1 MAPCSQVRSSFARY
15 SDDGQSYSQ
24 GFHQYGTI
32 TWATFYKWLQLLLD
46 THSDWIIVG
55 GDRYASEQYFA
66 GDALVMPGKYT
77 LLAAG
82 RHPPSRR
89 SLFALNLTPAYARR
103 RQQTPTLANDCR
115 EQLAR
120 VADRDGKCMV
130 LGQLLMWNKLQPVHI
145 FARAH
150 ATEWTTKGYPGLI
163 TDTASEHK
171 IGGSS
176 KISSVQNLLLL
187 SAQLHAPWA
196 DYNFGVDPDDG
207 YRITAFAKG
216 LDSVV
221 GRELQLDHISDP
233 TTRPLDQLLR
243 DHFLQ
248 CLLKHVKGVGERTWD
263 YDHTFGIGAF
273 DLSDR
278 VVWGTEE
285 GKERLEVELENRLF
299 EFRLQQEDPV
309 CS

>member
-1 MAPCSQVRSSFARY
+1 M
-15 SDDGQSYSQ
+15 
-24 GFHQYGTI
+24 
-32 TWATFYKWLQLLLD
+32 
-46 THSDWIIVG
+46 
-55 GDRYASEQYFA
+55 
-66 GDALVMPGKYT
+66 
-77 LLAAG
+77 
-82 RHPPSRR
+82 
-89 SLFALNLTPAYARR
+89 
-103 RQQTPTLANDCR
+103 
-115 EQLAR
+115 
-120 VADRDGKCMV
+120 
-130 LGQLLMWNKLQPVHI
+130 
-145 FARAH
+145 
-150 ATEWTTKGYPGLI
+150 I

-196 DYNFGVDPDDG
+196 DYNFGVDPDVSPRRSPVAHVSVLTCIHQDG

-299 EFRLQQEDPV
+299 EFRLQQEDLGCGVPL
-309 CS
+309 SGA